1 MYKTDRECT
10 RECTESNKSRKC
22 LERDSNRGPPD
33 CDHWVT
39 LPPTVTELFP
49 VKLINRLIAC
59 IAAGPIVGR
68 QRRSYDVVMMQR

>member
-22 LERDSNRGPPD
+22 PERDSNQEPPD

-39 LPPTVTELFP
+39 LPPTVTELFT
-49 VKLINRLIAC
+49 VKFINRLIVC

-68 QRRSYDVVMMQR
+68 QRRSYDVVTM